1 MKFKFFLSY
10 CIQHD
15 LTTVLISHH
24 FKAMGS
30 GVELR
35 HSLSLQEGALHNHDE
50 NQQLL
55 TSKEALHL
63 AKWDE
68 SRLEELL
75 AEMHGSELGELLL
88 ACRKD
93 SERQTLIDHIPDEL
107 LGDALLEL
115 PEGMQEDLLSEFE
128 ANEVEDVLEHLN
140 SDDAADILQAVGKD
154 VADEV
159 IERLEPSER
168 RELEP
173 LMIHDEES
181 AGGLMQAELF
191 KVRHD
196 WNIEKVIVVLRRF
209 GKEIEN
215 LNYVYV
221 VDDDDKLVGV
231 LSLHTLLFAEAD
243 DLVESIANAD
253 FPRAQAGQDQEE
265 VARIFEKYDVL
276 ALPVVNEFGELVGR
290 ITADD
295 VIDVIQEEATEDMYR
310 LAGLSDEDDLAEPVG
325 ITARRRGVWL
335 AVNLMTAI
343 AASIVIAQFEATIA
357 KVVALAVLMP
367 IVASMGGI
375 AGTQTL
381 TVIVRG
387 IALGRVTFA
396 NARRT
401 LIKEVSVGL
410 VSGVAFAVVIGTIA
424 SFWFPELGI
433 RLGWIIAAAMMLNL
447 FAAALAGAMIPLTLQ
462 RLNIDPALA
471 SGTILT
477 TVTDVVG
484 FFTFLGLATLFLI

>member
-1 MKFKFFLSY
+1 M
-10 CIQHD
+10 
-15 LTTVLISHH
+15 
-24 FKAMGS
+24 
-30 GVELR
+30 
-35 HSLSLQEGALHNHDE
+35 HNHDNSPE
-50 NQQLL
+50 LL
-55 TSKEALHL
+55 SSKEALHL

-75 AEMHGSELGELLL
+75 SSMHGSELGELLL

-93 SERQTLIDHIPDEL
+93 SERHTLIEFIPDEM
-107 LGDALLEL
+107 LGEVLLEL
-115 PEGMQEDLLSEFE
+115 PEGMQEDLL
-128 ANEVEDVLEHLN
+128 ADYKAGEVEEFVAHLD
-140 SDDAADILQAVGKD
+140 SDDAADILQAVDKE

-159 IERLEPSER
+159 IELLDPAER
-168 RELEP
+168 REIEQ
-173 LMIHDEES
+173 LMTHDDET

-191 KVRHD
+191 KVRD
-196 WNIEKVIVVLRRF
+196 NWSVEKVLQVLRRF
-209 GKEIEN
+209 GREIEN

-221 VDDDDKLVGV
+221 VDDDDRLVGV
-231 LSLHTLLFAEAD
+231 MSLHEMLFAEPDVIVLEVART
-243 DLVESIANAD
+243 D
-253 FPRAQAGQDQEE
+253 FPRALAGQDQED
-265 VARIFEKYDVL
+265 VAHIFEKYDVL
-276 ALPVVNEFGELVGR
+276 ALPVVDEQGVLVGR

-310 LAGLSDEDDLAEPVG
+310 LAALSDQDDLSEPVG

-335 AVNLMTAI
+335 AVNLLTAI
-343 AASIVIAQFEATIA
+343 AASVVIAQFEATIA
-357 KVVALAVLMP
+357 QVVALAVLMP

-401 LIKEVSVGL
+401 LIKEVSVGM
-410 VSGVAFAVVIGTIA
+410 VSGLIFAVVIGTIA
-424 SFWFPELGI
+424 SFWFTDLGL
-433 RLGWIIAAAMMLNL
+433 RLGWIIAAAMMINL
-447 FAAALAGAMIPLTLQ
+447 FAAALAGSLIPLTLQ

-484 FFTFLGLATLFLI
+484 FFSFLGLATLFLI